1 VKRKHQPAFLVF
13 LISLILW
20 TGGCTSNAT
29 PVSSKPPA
37 TTIPLPTD
45 TIQRTHLP
53 ATDTLPETASAAS
66 PSLLDVEKQAGFD
79 VLEPADLPEG
89 AYLGSALYQETP
101 HPNVTLQFN
110 LLHPQYGDVGP
121 FFRITQEAQANALPD
136 PNACGADGG
145 DCETLQTGD
154 LLVKYRLNKS
164 TDNPGADTELLM
176 WDSGGFSFQLL
187 RTAGEPNKTYKEEL
201 LKVVGSMK

>member
-1 VKRKHQPAFLVF
+1 MKRIHQPAFLVF
-13 LISLILW
+13 MISMILW
-20 TGGCTSNAT
+20 TGGCTSTAT
-29 PVSSKPPA
+29 PVSSEPLA
-37 TTIPLPTD
+37 TTIPLSTD
-45 TIQRTHLP
+45 TVEPTRLP
-53 ATDTLPETASAAS
+53 ATETLPETASAA
-66 PSLLDVEKQAGFD
+66 PPNLLDIEKQAGFD
-79 VLEPADLPEG
+79 VQEPAYLPEG
-89 AYLGSALYQETP
+89 AYLGSATYQESP

-187 RTAGEPNKTYKEEL
+187 RTAGEPNKTYKDEL